1 MKAVSYIGYFKSVQE
16 VQFCSPPR
24 SQLSLKH
31 SPLQHLSPRKKKTK
45 KPKTPPTL
53 KYKHSSESHLLWN
66 LRLKFPSVTC
76 TQLSKHKTLPKL
88 MQRKALRFVP
98 LDSSVAGASFC

>member
-31 SPLQHLSPRKKKTK
+31 SPLQHLSPRKKNQKNQ
-45 KPKTPPTL
+45 KPPQ
-53 KYKHSSESHLLWN
+53 H
-66 LRLKFPSVTC
+66 
-76 TQLSKHKTLPKL
+76 
-88 MQRKALRFVP
+88 
-98 LDSSVAGASFC
+98 